1 MGAKIMK
8 LNYLYF
14 AIFLFILL
22 CSKTVFSSE
31 IEFSLI
37 AKGYDL
43 CLEISSN
50 EKLDMSL
57 RPFKRGPYYELMFVY
72 SDSRGFLKDKLWRK
86 VLKNKAPIPVP
97 NPTGKYLREAQIR
110 NSNYDDVIIKNT
122 NKFVTELLVT
132 GRFILKEHE
141 KYYACVVIRDEKRL
155 YISNVLAF
163 ELYAKKPVP
172 FGTFS
177 LMEHLNKP
185 AFQAIKNE
193 LTLVEKEENLNLH

>member
-1 MGAKIMK
+1 MK

-14 AIFLFILL
+14 AIFLLILL
-22 CSKTVFSSE
+22 FSKAVFSSE

-43 CLEISSN
+43 HMKISSN
-50 EKLDMSL
+50 ERINMIL
-57 RPFKRGPYYELMFVY
+57 RPFKRGPYYELLLVY
-72 SDSRGFLKDKLWRK
+72 SDSRGLLKDKLWRK
-86 VLKNKAPIPVP
+86 VVKDQAPTPVP

-122 NKFVTELLVT
+122 NKFDTQLCVS
-132 GRFILKEHE
+132 GRFNLKDQE
-141 KYYACVVIRDEKRL
+141 KYYACVVIRDKNRL

-163 ELYAKKPVP
+163 ESHAEKPVP

-193 LTLVEKEENLNLH
+193 LTLVEKEENLNLP

>member
-1 MGAKIMK
+1 V
-8 LNYLYF
+8 
-14 AIFLFILL
+14 LL
-22 CSKTVFSSE
+22 PSNLDVN
-31 IEFSLI
+31 LI

-50 EKLDMSL
+50 EKIDMSL
-57 RPFKRGPYYELMFVY
+57 RRFKRGPYYELLLVY
-72 SDSRGFLKDKLWRK
+72 SDSRGLLKDKLWRK
-86 VLKNKAPIPVP
+86 VVKDQAPTPVP

-122 NKFVTELLVT
+122 NEFDTQLCVS
-132 GRFILKEHE
+132 GRFNLKDHE
-141 KYYACVVIRDEKRL
+141 KYYACVVIRDEKQL

-163 ELYAKKPVP
+163 ELHAEKPVP
-172 FGTFS
+172 LGTFS
-177 LMEHLNKP
+177 LMGHLNKP